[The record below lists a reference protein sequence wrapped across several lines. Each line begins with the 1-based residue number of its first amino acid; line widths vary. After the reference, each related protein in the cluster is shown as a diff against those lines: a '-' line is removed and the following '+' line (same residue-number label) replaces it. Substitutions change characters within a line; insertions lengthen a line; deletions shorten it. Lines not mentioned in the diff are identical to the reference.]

1 MAIRSATCA
10 YKECGKT
17 FTTRDARSRYCCR
30 KCVLDDARERL
41 ATLREEGNDPAHGG
55 AAAESR
61 RQSLARRRAAG
72 EPLGRQATIRDT
84 ASTKRTPDTS
94 TKPPVDTGATTTT
107 APKSEPIKPNHK
119 EETAAWLRSGQR
131 HEHTTAL
138 AISKEGNRTLV
149 LAGFGAGIRV
159 EKDDLIVTE
168 GRTHHPQTA
177 VVHTLHRGLHTVE
190 RIICIAPSGSLS
202 FDAMRWC
209 KEQSIT
215 LIMIDRDG
223 CLLADIAAESS
234 PDARLRRR
242 QYLAADASDTS
253 STSCAAR
260 VAQWLIKL
268 KLQGQRD
275 TLVAHDLP
283 LSERGIDVLSQAIK
297 WFDLPTLPPWICG
310 IDTLRL
316 FEGRAARA
324 YFNAWTD
331 LPLHWKAADS
341 KRVPPHWLCVRER
354 TSPLSSNARRAI
366 DPTNAISNYTYALL
380 EGQCTQALAGAGFDL
395 ACGFLHADKD
405 GRDSLV
411 YDLMEPFR
419 PHVDSL
425 VLSLIARTVFTY
437 GDFVTDSAGQCRL
450 HPQLTR
456 AVVAAC
462 RLPQARVDAGA
473 RALRALLLDGVIH
486 EGPL

>member
-1 MAIRSATCA
+1 M
-10 YKECGKT
+10 
-17 FTTRDARSRYCCR
+17 
-30 KCVLDDARERL
+30 
-41 ATLREEGNDPAHGG
+41 
-55 AAAESR
+55 
-61 RQSLARRRAAG
+61 
-72 EPLGRQATIRDT
+72 RDT
-84 ASTKRTPDTS
+84 APANPTKHAPTTPT
-94 TKPPVDTGATTTT
+94 ATTTAQT
-107 APKSEPIKPNHK
+107 PPAPQADTIKPTHK

-131 HEHTTAL
+131 HEHATAR
-138 AISKEGNRTLV
+138 AISKESNRTLV

-159 EKDDLIVTE
+159 EKDALIVTE

-177 VVHTLHRGLHTVE
+177 VVHTLHRGLQAVE

-202 FDAMRWC
+202 FGAMRWC

-215 LIMIDRDG
+215 IIMIDRDG

-242 QYLAADASDTS
+242 QYLAVSAPDTS

-260 VAQWLIKL
+260 VAQWLVKL

-275 TLVAHDLP
+275 TLRAHTLP
-283 LSERGIDVLSQAIK
+283 LAERGIDVLSQAIK
-297 WFDLPTLPPWICG
+297 WFDLPTLPPWICD

-341 KRVPPHWLCVRER
+341 KRVPPHWLLIRER

-366 DPTNAISNYTYALL
+366 DPTNAISNYAYALL

-395 ACGFLHADKD
+395 ACGFLHAAKD
-405 GRDSLV
+405 GRESLV

-425 VLSLIARTVFTY
+425 VLSLIARTMFTY
-437 GDFVTDSAGQCRL
+437 GDFVADSAGQCRL
-450 HPQLTR
+450 HPQLAR

-462 RLPQARVDAGA
+462 RLPQQRIDAGA
-473 RALRALLLDGVIH
+473 YALRALLLDGVIH

>member
-190 RIICIAPSGSLS
+190 RIICIAPSGSL
-202 FDAMRWC
+202 
-209 KEQSIT
+209 
-215 LIMIDRDG
+215 
-223 CLLADIAAESS
+223 
-234 PDARLRRR
+234 
-242 QYLAADASDTS
+242 
-253 STSCAAR
+253 
-260 VAQWLIKL
+260 
-268 KLQGQRD
+268 
-275 TLVAHDLP
+275 
-283 LSERGIDVLSQAIK
+283 
-297 WFDLPTLPPWICG
+297 
-310 IDTLRL
+310 
-316 FEGRAARA
+316 
-324 YFNAWTD
+324 
-331 LPLHWKAADS
+331 
-341 KRVPPHWLCVRER
+341 
-354 TSPLSSNARRAI
+354 
-366 DPTNAISNYTYALL
+366 
-380 EGQCTQALAGAGFDL
+380 
-395 ACGFLHADKD
+395 
-405 GRDSLV
+405 
-411 YDLMEPFR
+411 
-419 PHVDSL
+419 
-425 VLSLIARTVFTY
+425 
-437 GDFVTDSAGQCRL
+437 
-450 HPQLTR
+450 
-456 AVVAAC
+456 
-462 RLPQARVDAGA
+462 
-473 RALRALLLDGVIH
+473 
-486 EGPL
+486 